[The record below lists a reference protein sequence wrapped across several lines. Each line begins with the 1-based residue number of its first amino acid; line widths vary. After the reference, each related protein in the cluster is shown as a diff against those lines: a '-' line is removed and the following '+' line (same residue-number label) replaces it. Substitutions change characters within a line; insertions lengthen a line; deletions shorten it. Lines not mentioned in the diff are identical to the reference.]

1 MGKIEDA
8 VAGKLVDPISLT
20 EIVGGV
26 KTGARTFNGLQS
38 TIKVLNEFV
47 FAILYLYTFPITVII
62 HHSFGVRYF
71 TSLLTLISIA
81 VVWVAL
87 FFGSAWNHSLVI
99 WAVMLGYLAALS
111 FHKFQAWR
119 ISKKG
124 VAWHSRSCGIPY
136 SFIYRLPYA
145 DDEFFVQKIHEP
157 LALII
162 IGWLMLLIP
171 GVRGV
176 GGFVLTSGV
185 ARFLYLHEDEQK
197 YRNKVLDQIDQTI
210 EAETLKRT
218 VEGTRSPKETKG
230 FVVPRFVADHPEVF
244 LPELPQEVVAPD
256 SETVIAQTMREFEIG
271 QEGGES

>member
-8 VAGKLVDPISLT
+8 IAGKLVDPISLSG
-20 EIVGGV
+20 IVGGV

-47 FAILYLYTFPITVII
+47 VAILYLYTFPITVFI

-71 TSLLTLISIA
+71 TSLLSLISIA
-81 VVWVAL
+81 VVWIAL
-87 FFGSAWNHSLVI
+87 YLGSAWNHSLVI
-99 WAVMLGYLAALS
+99 WVVMLVYLVALS

-119 ISKKG
+119 ISKKE

-136 SFIYRLPYA
+136 SFMYRLPYA
-145 DDEFFVQKIHEP
+145 DDGFFVQKIHEP

-162 IGWLMLLIP
+162 IGGLMLLIP

-176 GGFVLTSGV
+176 GGFVLTSGI
-185 ARFLYLHEDEQK
+185 ARYLYLHEDEQK

-210 EAETLKRT
+210 EAETLKIT

-244 LPELPQEVVAPD
+244 MPDLPQEVVAPD
-256 SETVIAQTMREFEIG
+256 
-271 QEGGES
+271 GESVIEKTMKEFVAGES